1 MTNTFGSPRHDDIRR
16 KAQAASD
23 KATHSVYVNQCE
35 ELSQEFTR
43 IINALNDG
51 QTIII
56 RDQWGDTVRAVI
68 AQEGER

>member
-1 MTNTFGSPRHDDIRR
+1 MTPC
-16 KAQAASD
+16 
-23 KATHSVYVNQCE
+23 NQCE

-56 RDQWGDTVRAVI
+56 RDQWGDTVHAVI